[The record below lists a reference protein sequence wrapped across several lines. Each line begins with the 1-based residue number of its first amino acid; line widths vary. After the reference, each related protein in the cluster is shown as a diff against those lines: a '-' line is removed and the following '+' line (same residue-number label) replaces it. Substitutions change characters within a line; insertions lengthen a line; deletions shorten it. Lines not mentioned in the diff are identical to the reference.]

1 MLQRCEIRHNP
12 QDTFFAGHTTGNCRR
27 KTRRRRFVAGRDGKD
42 LVQRAPH
49 DPAFQAGID
58 VNGSQTRAG
67 MAFRPLQPHPG
78 QRIPEKS
85 QFFRT
90 RIHGP
95 ARLEHMQN
103 KIKAELLLDGA
114 FLAIQ
119 T

>member
-1 MLQRCEIRHNP
+1 MLQRREIRHDP
-12 QDTFFAGHTTGNCRR
+12 QDTFFAGHTAGHRRR
-27 KTRRRRFVAGRDGKD
+27 KTRCRRFIACRGGKD
-42 LVQRAPH
+42 LVQRAPR

-67 MAFRPLQPHPG
+67 MAFGPLQPRPG
-78 QRIPEKS
+78 QRILEKS
-85 QFFRT
+85 QLFST
-90 RIHGP
+90 HIHGP